1 MGSPSPKVK
10 VCCISSPRE
19 AELAI
24 EHGAAALGLVS
35 EMPSGPGVIDE
46 ATIAEIAV
54 DVPSEVATFLLT
66 ALTEPE
72 AIARQLERCRT
83 NTVQLVDR
91 LTPDALDRLGELVPH
106 VARVQVIHVQ
116 GDDAVAEAETFAPHV
131 EALLLDSGRPDAAVR
146 ELGGTG
152 RTHDWDVSRE
162 IVSTVSSP
170 VFLAGGL
177 NPENVA
183 GAIEAVRPTGLD
195 LCSGIR
201 TDGHLDEVKLARFME
216 VVGGVAPAADV

>member
-1 MGSPSPKVK
+1 
-10 VCCISSPRE
+10 
-19 AELAI
+19 
-24 EHGAAALGLVS
+24 
-35 EMPSGPGVIDE
+35 MPSGPGVIDE
-46 ATIAEIAV
+46 AMIAEIAV
-54 DVPSEVATFLLT
+54 NVPPEVATFLLT
-66 ALTEPE
+66 ARTEPE
-72 AIARQLERCRT
+72 AIARQLERCGT

-91 LTPDALDRLGELVPH
+91 LTSDALDRLGELVPH
-106 VARVQVIHVQ
+106 IARVQVIHVQ
-116 GDDAVAEAETFAPHV
+116 GGDALAEAETVAPHV

-146 ELGGTG
+146 ELAG

-177 NPENVA
+177 DPENVA

-201 TDGHLDEVKLARFME
+201 TGGHLDEVKLARFME
-216 VVGGVAPAADV
+216 AVGGVAPPADV